1 MSGSTF
7 QGGDEKE
14 VRAKLSGSRGNRAE
28 GAVIVIER
36 EGIIADAADVQILKL
51 NTSQSYDDPTDYT
64 NNVDKKAMT
73 MTFADGNNTG
83 GNAKATGSRGVSGS
97 YGAASWGGPIFFKAD
112 ANNNLQDFELS
123 TAMASDEMMDSGEAN
138 NVVEVTFDELQVRFK
153 DVDGGTNKAQFQYK
167 IQVFQGDASSELV
180 SEFRFSDVLTQ
191 GVNSGLN
198 IPPVT
203 LNKQFFFLQLSGTGY
218 DEINSTHADG
228 NTFELHGGDGQ
239 QGTATPIQ
247 GTQFLPK
254 VRLNGLGFQTY
265 AGANQHVTFG
275 ADNKI
280 VGDMY
285 VRKTSTATR
294 GNMFVQGSVAVGGLA
309 IDSSNELFVDGNIAA
324 TGNITAFFTS
334 DERLKNNV
342 VKIENGLS
350 IVNQL
355 RPVEFEWDE
364 ESPFYHD
371 KFRDY
376 GLIAQDV
383 ENILPNIVG
392 EMKDGYK
399 GIKYEKIIPFLIDS
413 IQQLTKRVE
422 ELEDK

>member
-1 MSGSTF
+1 
-7 QGGDEKE
+7 
-14 VRAKLSGSRGNRAE
+14 
-28 GAVIVIER
+28 
-36 EGIIADAADVQILKL
+36 
-51 NTSQSYDDPTDYT
+51 
-64 NNVDKKAMT
+64 
-73 MTFADGNNTG
+73 
-83 GNAKATGSRGVSGS
+83 
-97 YGAASWGGPIFFKAD
+97 
-112 ANNNLQDFELS
+112 
-123 TAMASDEMMDSGEAN
+123 
-138 NVVEVTFDELQVRFK
+138 
-153 DVDGGTNKAQFQYK
+153 
-167 IQVFQGDASSELV
+167 
-180 SEFRFSDVLTQ
+180 
-191 GVNSGLN
+191 
-198 IPPVT
+198 
-203 LNKQFFFLQLSGTGY
+203 
-218 DEINSTHADG
+218 
-228 NTFELHGGDGQ
+228 
-239 QGTATPIQ
+239 
-247 GTQFLPK
+247 
-254 VRLNGLGFQTY
+254 
-265 AGANQHVTFG
+265 
-275 ADNKI
+275 
-280 VGDMY
+280 MY